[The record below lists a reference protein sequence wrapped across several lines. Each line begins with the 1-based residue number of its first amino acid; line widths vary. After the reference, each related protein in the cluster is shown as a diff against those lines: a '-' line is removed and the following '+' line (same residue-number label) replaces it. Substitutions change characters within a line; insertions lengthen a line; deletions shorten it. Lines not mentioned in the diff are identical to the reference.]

1 MFRTLLPDTARVDV
15 YIYIYRQVNTGLGG
29 IAPNKGGC
37 VIALRVT
44 ATRPAPL
51 LSPTA
56 AAETV
61 HSFAAD
67 EDDMLAA
74 SASPS
79 SPSASLSSAAS
90 GNSRLTAAG
99 ARGAEEVRTTTLV
112 FSFVYHARDGD
123 GGGVRRGWM

>member
-1 MFRTLLPDTARVDV
+1 
-15 YIYIYRQVNTGLGG
+15 
-29 IAPNKGGC
+29 

-61 HSFAAD
+61 RFAAD

-74 SASPS
+74 SASQS

-90 GNSRLTAAG
+90 GNSSLTAAG
-99 ARGAEEVRTTTLV
+99 TRGAEEVHTTTLV
-112 FSFVYHARDGD
+112 LFRLTRATVV
-123 GGGVRRGWM
+123 VRRG